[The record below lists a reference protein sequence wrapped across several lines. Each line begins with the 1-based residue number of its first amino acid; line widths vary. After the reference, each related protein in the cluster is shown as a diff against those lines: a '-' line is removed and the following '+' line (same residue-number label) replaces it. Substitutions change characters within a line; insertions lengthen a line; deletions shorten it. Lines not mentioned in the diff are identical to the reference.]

1 MWNQDEEA
9 KEQEH
14 IAVEL
19 NSVEEQQLSEIIRE
33 QTEKFKRSVTHK
45 RQASTKF
52 QDWAPGDV
60 TYINL
65 FCDGKMH
72 RFGKA
77 SVMHTLWFFFVDL
90 MIVLPLF
97 VASVSSFVDAQS
109 ISAKFTTALKLN
121 NMTSI
126 VLESHEFKS
135 LDNTSVALFVN
146 STVLLMYVIGLLAIN
161 GVDTILL
168 MRMIRTTVL
177 GTATDT
183 ELNPDFINSFTYE
196 KQDGLSS
203 GFLNSGHV
211 LVAQTSFHALD

>member
-121 NMTSI
+121 NMI
-126 VLESHEFKS
+126 VGQYICCIVRQFYCASH
-135 LDNTSVALFVN
+135 VCHR
-146 STVLLMYVIGLLAIN
+146 VIGNQWRGYNL
-161 GVDTILL
+161 
-168 MRMIRTTVL
+168 
-177 GTATDT
+177 
-183 ELNPDFINSFTYE
+183 TYE
-196 KQDGLSS
+196 NDQDHCAWHS
-203 GFLNSGHV
+203 HR
-211 LVAQTSFHALD
+211 H